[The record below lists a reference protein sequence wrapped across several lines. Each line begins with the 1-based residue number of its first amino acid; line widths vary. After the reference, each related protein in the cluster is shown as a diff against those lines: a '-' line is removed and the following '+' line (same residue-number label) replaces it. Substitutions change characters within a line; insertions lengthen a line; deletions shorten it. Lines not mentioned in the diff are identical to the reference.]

1 MERQAVLIRRLQ
13 VRFLPGQVIKKER
26 SDNMTLAEKMVRY
39 RAIKRISQEEL
50 ARRCGVSLQT
60 INSIENEIQTP
71 SRVTRTKILLVVDE
85 EEKDGE

>member
-1 MERQAVLIRRLQ
+1 
-13 VRFLPGQVIKKER
+13 
-26 SDNMTLAEKMVRY
+26 MTLSEKMVRY